1 MIPMLS
7 PINWSQLNWRPKVW
21 SLRALALPLLSLVLL
36 AGCAGNDDWVRFR
49 PDATSPFSGVEQPN
63 PKPYTGQ
70 TSFIYGTYDLEE
82 NPSNLNDVDGYGLW
96 VSARKSAWY
105 IAPEVAYIQ
114 ATENDGVLGKV
125 RDSEFFAGGRITAEL
140 PFTPL
145 SLIGGGGV
153 SMISVDEY
161 GIPPVAGIKA
171 DETGVYFHGGALLH
185 LGDNAHFGL
194 DYRISTY
201 DGISD
206 RSVFSV
212 MTGINW

>member
-1 MIPMLS
+1 MLS
-7 PINWSQLNWRPKVW
+7 PINSSQLNWRPKVW

-36 AGCAGNDDWVRFR
+36 AGCAGNEDWVRFR

-70 TSFIYGTYDLEE
+70 TSLLYGTYDFDE
-82 NPSNLNDVDGYGLW
+82 NPQGLNDVDGYGLW

-105 IAPEVAYIQ
+105 IAPEVGYLQ
-114 ATENDGVLGKV
+114 ATENDGSLGKV
-125 RDSEFFAGGRITAEL
+125 RDTEFFAGGRVTAEL

-145 SLIGGGGV
+145 SLIGGAGI
-153 SMISVDEY
+153 SMISEEHY
-161 GIPPVAGIKA
+161 LAPKA
-171 DETGVYFHGGALLH
+171 DEEGVYFHGGALLH
-185 LGDNAHFGL
+185 LGDNAHIGL
-194 DYRISTY
+194 DYRFVTY